1 MLTLSSGVKGFTTI
15 HAGSARQA
23 LTRLRFICQLADTSN
38 ELPMSA
44 LSALVSEA
52 IDIVV
57 HCTRIGGMV
66 RVSEVIAVEESQ
78 TGPDA
83 TQFTVTEL
91 FARPAVDEP
100 LAWTGNLPVRAARA
114 LTEAG
119 FDVRSLLDP
128 DADRRGGSGSRSS
141 GRVVTGQ
148 RRPAP
153 CGGDRRLMAAVLVAV
168 AGAAGVFL
176 LYTSV
181 VLGWSGLGVGPAST
195 TRRHRPHRAQQ
206 WLAQAGL
213 DDVQPSEFL
222 WVMALL
228 FVLGTGLTFALFG
241 SPLPAVAVGAFA
253 ATYPVASY
261 RPAGAADAGAAAEAW
276 PRMIEEIA
284 LLTGSL
290 GRSVPQALFEVGR
303 RGPDEMR
310 AAFEAATR
318 HWLVTTDFPASLSV
332 LKAGLADATADAAC
346 ETLLV
351 AHEVG
356 GSDVQ
361 RRLAALVEDR
371 TADVQGRKD
380 AAARQ
385 AGVRFA
391 RRFVLFVPIGM
402 ALTGL
407 SIGDGR
413 AAYSTGVRPARGSG
427 RGGDGRGLLAVVGAP
442 AAPARGGPGVR

>member
-1 MLTLSSGVKGFTTI
+1 MG
-15 HAGSARQA
+15 
-23 LTRLRFICQLADTSN
+23 
-38 ELPMSA
+38 
-44 LSALVSEA
+44 
-52 IDIVV
+52 
-57 HCTRIGGMV
+57 
-66 RVSEVIAVEESQ
+66 
-78 TGPDA
+78 
-83 TQFTVTEL
+83 
-91 FARPAVDEP
+91 
-100 LAWTGNLPVRAARA
+100 
-114 LTEAG
+114 
-119 FDVRSLLDP
+119 
-128 DADRRGGSGSRSS
+128 
-141 GRVVTGQ
+141 
-148 RRPAP
+148 
-153 CGGDRRLMAAVLVAV
+153 AVLVAA
-168 AGAAGVFL
+168 AGSTGVFL

-181 VLGWSGLGVGPAST
+181 VLGWKGLGVGPAST
-195 TRRHRPHRAQQ
+195 TPGRRRRAHRAQQ

-213 DDVQPSEFL
+213 DGVKPSEFL

-228 FVLGTGLTFALFG
+228 FVLGTAITFALFG
-241 SPLPAVAVGAFA
+241 SLLPAVAVGAFA

-261 RPAGAADAGAAAEAW
+261 RARRRRRRRAAAEAW

-284 LLTGSL
+284 LLTGAL

-380 AAARQ
+380 AESKQ

-413 AAYSTGVRPARGSG
+413 AAYSTAFGQVAAVAAVGMVVACWLWSAR
-427 RGGDGRGLLAVVGAP
+427 LLRLPEEERVFVD
-442 AAPARGGPGVR
+442 

>member
-1 MLTLSSGVKGFTTI
+1 MG
-15 HAGSARQA
+15 
-23 LTRLRFICQLADTSN
+23 
-38 ELPMSA
+38 
-44 LSALVSEA
+44 
-52 IDIVV
+52 
-57 HCTRIGGMV
+57 
-66 RVSEVIAVEESQ
+66 
-78 TGPDA
+78 
-83 TQFTVTEL
+83 
-91 FARPAVDEP
+91 
-100 LAWTGNLPVRAARA
+100 
-114 LTEAG
+114 
-119 FDVRSLLDP
+119 
-128 DADRRGGSGSRSS
+128 
-141 GRVVTGQ
+141 
-148 RRPAP
+148 
-153 CGGDRRLMAAVLVAV
+153 AVLVAV
-168 AGAAGVFL
+168 AGSTGVFL
-176 LYTSV
+176 LYTSL
-181 VLGWSGLGVGPAST
+181 VLGWNGLGVGPAST
-195 TRRHRPHRAQQ
+195 APGRRRRSQRAQQ

-213 DDVQPSEFL
+213 DDVRPSEFL

-228 FVLGTGLTFALFG
+228 FVLGSGLTFALFG

-261 RPAGAADAGAAAEAW
+261 RARRRRRRRAAAEAW

-284 LLTGSL
+284 LLTGAL

-380 AAARQ
+380 AESKQ

-413 AAYSTGVRPARGSG
+413 AAYSTAFGQVA
-427 RGGDGRGLLAVVGAP
+427 AVVAV
-442 AAPARGGPGVR
+442 AMVVACWLWSARLLRLPEEERVFVD